1 MRELGVKKPAKQEFW
16 HKFGNF
22 LGSLNLII
30 RTVVFW
36 GSIIGQKIFAQNRG
50 FIIGKVVKN
59 MISEGK
65 QR

>member
-1 MRELGVKKPAKQEFW
+1 MIKSSDTDV
-16 HKFGNF
+16 
-22 LGSLNLII
+22 SMSS
-30 RTVVFW
+30 TVVFW

-50 FIIGKVVKN
+50 FIIGKVAKI

>member
-1 MRELGVKKPAKQEFW
+1 MFLIEITIFYNTAT
-16 HKFGNF
+16 NF
-22 LGSLNLII
+22 INNLALKETC
-30 RTVVFW
+30 TVVFW

-50 FIIGKVVKN
+50 FIIGKVAKI